1 MAAHMLPFKGTIK
14 PFWAVQLLAWPTYGL
29 IVFIGSFPYIGLEP
43 HLDSVKTAFLSKSAF
58 TLAGFLSSSGMRF
71 VYHAENGRAFPWV
84 RMAPVVVALSYLAG
98 LCATVSSSIARYVSA
113 GHLEPG
119 WSSLF
124 GGAINATAVFLAWSA
139 CYFAI
144 CNYRSIEKEKRD
156 ALQSHALAH
165 QAQLEML
172 RSQVNPHFLFNAL
185 NSIHALVRENP
196 ERARV
201 AVEELSEFL
210 RYSLTRSK
218 VFDVPLS
225 EEVEV
230 LERYLAL
237 EKIRFE
243 EKLAIS
249 IAVDPQAEQIHVP
262 GFLLHPLLEN
272 SIKYGMQTSPM
283 PLHVHVTAERTGSIL
298 RLLIANTGQWVDSG
312 NDALRET
319 GVGLGLN
326 IVRQRLEQAFPGQYR
341 FECQERNG
349 WVENV
354 IVIQLYNPEIA

>member
-1 MAAHMLPFKGTIK
+1 MRLF
-14 PFWAVQLLAWPTYGL
+14 
-29 IVFIGSFPYIGLEP
+29 IVDDRSR
-43 HLDSVKTAFLSKSAF
+43 SQV
-58 TLAGFLSSSGMRF
+58 LSSSGMRF
-71 VYHAENGRAFPWV
+71 VYRAENGRDFSWV
-84 RMAPVVVALSYLAG
+84 RVAPTVVALSYLAG
-98 LCATVSSSIARYVSA
+98 LFATVSSSVARHSA
-113 GHLEPG
+113 SASHLEHG
-119 WSSLF
+119 WSPLF
-124 GGAINATAVFLAWSA
+124 GGAINASAVFLAWSA
-139 CYFAI
+139 CYFAV
-144 CNYRSIEKEKRD
+144 CNYRSLEREKRD
-156 ALQSHALAH
+156 ALQAHALAH

-185 NSIHALVRENP
+185 TSIHALVRENP
-196 ERARV
+196 DRARV

-237 EKIRFE
+237 KKIRFE

-249 IAVDPQAEQIHVP
+249 IAVDPQATQIHVP

-283 PLHVHVTAERTGSIL
+283 PLHVHVTAAKKGSVL
-298 RLLIANTGQWVDSG
+298 RLLIANTGQWVDPRNG
-312 NDALRET
+312 GLRET

-326 IVRQRLEQAFPGQYR
+326 IVRQRLDQAFPGQYR
-341 FECQERNG
+341 FDCQERNG
-349 WVENV
+349 WVESV
-354 IVIQLYNPEIA
+354 IVIQLDNPEIA